1 MTHESCSDRDES
13 RGGLQL
19 DPTHSATCDGDLVMG
34 EEESA
39 LADGMQLVHEVDD
52 SGSFSHVTEDRITVT
67 AELITQDLQ
76 AKNGSGHSVRVGVP

>member
-1 MTHESCSDRDES
+1 MQECIL
-13 RGGLQL
+13 GPVGLPCLTQVWIACRKA
-19 DPTHSATCDGDLVMG
+19 SCDGDLVMG